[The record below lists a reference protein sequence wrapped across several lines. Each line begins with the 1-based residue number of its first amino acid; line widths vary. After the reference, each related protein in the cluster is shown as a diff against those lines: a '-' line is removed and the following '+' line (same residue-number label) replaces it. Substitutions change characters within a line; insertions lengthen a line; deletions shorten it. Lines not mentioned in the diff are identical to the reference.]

1 MKAIAKYS
9 NEQDP
14 QILAEVYRVYGV
26 KHLEKIPYVKT
37 EGVQEVLR
45 SEKMKATEANAMNF
59 IDNSLVA
66 ELEQEGFFRKL
77 YK

>member
-1 MKAIAKYS
+1 
-9 NEQDP
+9 
-14 QILAEVYRVYGV
+14 VYRVYGV
-26 KHLEKIPYVKT
+26 KHLEKIPYVKID
-37 EGVQEVLR
+37 GVQEVLR
-45 SEKMKATEANAMNF
+45 SEKMKAAEANAMAF

>member
-1 MKAIAKYS
+1 M
-9 NEQDP
+9 
-14 QILAEVYRVYGV
+14 AEVYRVYGV

-37 EGVQEVLR
+37 DGVQEVLR
-45 SEKMKATEANAMNF
+45 SEKMKATEANAMAF